1 MTLEHG
7 RAIEALLFAS
17 GRPIHMSM
25 EKPST
30 GLTLPTTRKLVFGG
44 AALAGLMLAAS
55 RLFVQQF
62 FNYQAHVPRAF
73 FVNAGAVAIYFWIS
87 VGSALG
93 GMARYW
99 CSGIAARLFGETFPW
114 GTLIIN
120 LVGSFVIGFFA
131 TLTGPDGRILV
142 SSTVRQFV
150 MVGICGGYTTFSSFS
165 LQTLNL
171 VNGGE
176 WLSAAANVWLSLTL
190 CLTAVWIGHV
200 IAVGLNG
207 GRWVW

>member
-1 MTLEHG
+1 
-7 RAIEALLFAS
+7 
-17 GRPIHMSM
+17 MSV

-30 GLTLPTTRKLVFGG
+30 GLTLPTARKLLFGG
-44 AALAGLMLAAS
+44 AALAALLLAVS
-55 RLFVQQF
+55 KLFVQQF
-62 FNYQAHVPRAF
+62 FNYEAQTPRALSIS
-73 FVNAGAVAIYFWIS
+73 VGATAIYFWIS

-99 CSGIAARLFGETFPW
+99 CSGVAARLFGETFPW

-120 LVGSFVIGFFA
+120 IVGSFVIGFFA

-142 SSTVRQFV
+142 NSTVRQFV

-176 WLSAAANVWLSLTL
+176 WLSAAANICLSLTL
-190 CLTAVWIGHV
+190 CLAAVWIGH
-200 IAVGLNG
+200 AVAAGLNG
-207 GRWVW
+207 VRWVW